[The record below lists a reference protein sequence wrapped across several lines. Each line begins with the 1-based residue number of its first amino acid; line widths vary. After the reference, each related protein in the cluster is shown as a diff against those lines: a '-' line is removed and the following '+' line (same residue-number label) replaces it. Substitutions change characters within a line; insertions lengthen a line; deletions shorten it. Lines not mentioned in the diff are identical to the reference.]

1 MEIGKEYTATVSS
14 TMNMLGNLAGFVAPV
29 VFGLILQGTNN
40 NWAIVMYT
48 MAAAAVVSGAA
59 GFSSSPMPNVD
70 ISIKKVFVPM
80 KIDLSGRT
88 AVIVGGSGGLGEAMA
103 HTLSGAGAKI
113 ALVGRNQ
120 AKLDKVAGELKT
132 KGGAVETFTADMVSE
147 SDVAKLAKDVN
158 AKFQKPQILINS
170 AGINIRKSVTDFT
183 LKEFQSVVDS
193 SLVTTFL
200 ACNAFVPGMK
210 GTGYGRILNLSSM
223 MAHVSLPNR
232 TAYSGGKAGLL
243 GFTKSLALELAG
255 EGITVNAISPGPFHT
270 EMNLPVIND
279 PEANKL
285 FLTKLPVGRWG
296 KVEEIGALACYLC
309 SDLAGFIT
317 GTDIMIDGGWTA
329 A

>member
-1 MEIGKEYTATVSS
+1 
-14 TMNMLGNLAGFVAPV
+14 
-29 VFGLILQGTNN
+29 
-40 NWAIVMYT
+40 
-48 MAAAAVVSGAA
+48 
-59 GFSSSPMPNVD
+59 
-70 ISIKKVFVPM
+70 M
-80 KIDLSGRT
+80 KIDLSGKA

-113 ALVGRNQ
+113 ALVGRNKD
-120 AKLDKVAGELKT
+120 KLNKVAGDLKT
-132 KGGAVETFTADMVSE
+132 AGGTVEIFTADVTSE
-147 SDVAKLAKDVN
+147 SDVAKLAQDVN
-158 AKFQKPQILINS
+158 KAFPKPQILINS
-170 AGINIRKSVTDFT
+170 AGINIRKSVTEFT
-183 LKEFQSVVDS
+183 LKEFSSVVDS
-193 SLVTTFL
+193 SLISTFL
-200 ACNAFVPGMK
+200 ACNVFVPGMK
-210 GTGYGRILNLSSM
+210 GSSYGRIINLSSI

-232 TAYSGGKAGLL
+232 TAYSSGKAGLL

-296 KVEEIGALACYLC
+296 KVEEIGGLACYLC

-317 GTDIMIDGGWTA
+317 GTDIIIDGGWTA

>member
-1 MEIGKEYTATVSS
+1 
-14 TMNMLGNLAGFVAPV
+14 
-29 VFGLILQGTNN
+29 
-40 NWAIVMYT
+40 
-48 MAAAAVVSGAA
+48 
-59 GFSSSPMPNVD
+59 
-70 ISIKKVFVPM
+70 M
-80 KIDLSGRT
+80 KIDLTGRT

-103 HTLSGAGAKI
+103 HTLSRAGAAI

-120 AKLDKVAGELKT
+120 AKLDKVAGDL
-132 KGGAVETFTADMVSE
+132 KGGKVETFTADMTSE
-147 SDVAKLAKDVN
+147 SDVARLAKDVN
-158 AKFQKPQILINS
+158 AKFKNPQILINS
-170 AGINIRKSVTDFT
+170 AGINIRKSVTEFT
-183 LKEFQSVVDS
+183 LKEWQSVVDS

-210 GTGYGRILNLSSM
+210 GSGYGRILNLSSI
-223 MAHVSLPNR
+223 MAHISLPGR
-232 TAYSGGKAGLL
+232 TAYSSGKAGLL

-296 KVEEIGALACYLC
+296 RVEEIGALACYLC
-309 SDLAGFIT
+309 SDLAGFVT
-317 GTDIMIDGGWTA
+317 GTDIVIDGGWTA

>member
-1 MEIGKEYTATVSS
+1 
-14 TMNMLGNLAGFVAPV
+14 
-29 VFGLILQGTNN
+29 
-40 NWAIVMYT
+40 
-48 MAAAAVVSGAA
+48 
-59 GFSSSPMPNVD
+59 
-70 ISIKKVFVPM
+70 M
-80 KIDLSGRT
+80 KIELTGKT
-88 AVIVGGSGGLGEAMA
+88 AVIIGGSGGLGEAMA
-103 HTLSGAGAKI
+103 HTLSGAGAHI

-120 AKLDKVAGELKT
+120 AKLNKVAAELKT
-132 KGGAVETFTADMVSE
+132 KGGLVETFTADMLNRT
-147 SDVAKLAKDVN
+147 DVLRLATDVN
-158 AKFQKPQILINS
+158 SKFKNPQILINS

-183 LKEFQSVVDS
+183 LSEFQSVVDS

-223 MAHVSLPNR
+223 LAHVSLPNR
-232 TAYSGGKAGLL
+232 TAYSSAKAGLL
-243 GFTKSLALELAG
+243 GFTKSLALELAA

-317 GTDIMIDGGWTA
+317 GTDIVIDGGWTA

>member
-1 MEIGKEYTATVSS
+1 VKIELNGK
-14 TMNMLGNLAGFVAPV
+14 
-29 VFGLILQGTNN
+29 
-40 NWAIVMYT
+40 
-48 MAAAAVVSGAA
+48 
-59 GFSSSPMPNVD
+59 
-70 ISIKKVFVPM
+70 
-80 KIDLSGRT
+80 T

-103 HTLSGAGAKI
+103 HTLSQAGAAI

-120 AKLDKVAGELKT
+120 AKLDKVAGDLKA
-132 KGGAVETFTADMVSE
+132 KGGKAESFTADMTSE
-147 SDVAKLAKDVN
+147 SDVARLAKDVN
-158 AKFQKPQILINS
+158 AKFKNPQILINS

-210 GTGYGRILNLSSM
+210 GTGYGRIINLSSI
-223 MAHVSLPNR
+223 MAHVSLANR
-232 TAYSGGKAGLL
+232 TAYSSGKSGLL
-243 GFTKSLALELAG
+243 GFTRSLALELAA
-255 EGITVNAISPGPFHT
+255 EGITVNGISPGPFHT

-296 KVEEIGALACYLC
+296 RVEEIGGLACYLC

-317 GTDIMIDGGWTA
+317 GTDILIDGGWTA

>member
-1 MEIGKEYTATVSS
+1 V
-14 TMNMLGNLAGFVAPV
+14 
-29 VFGLILQGTNN
+29 
-40 NWAIVMYT
+40 
-48 MAAAAVVSGAA
+48 
-59 GFSSSPMPNVD
+59 
-70 ISIKKVFVPM
+70 
-80 KIDLSGRT
+80 KIDLTGKT

-120 AKLDKVAGELKT
+120 DKLNKVADGLKAR
-132 KGGAVETFTADMVSE
+132 GGVVESFTADVTSE
-147 SDVAKLAKDVN
+147 SDVAKLAEKVN
-158 AKFQKPQILINS
+158 AKFPKPQILINS
-170 AGINIRKSVTDFT
+170 AGINIRKSVTEFT
-183 LKEFQSVVDS
+183 LKEWSSVVDS
-193 SLVTTFL
+193 SLVSTFL

-210 GTGYGRILNLSSM
+210 GTGYGRIINLSSI

-232 TAYSGGKAGLL
+232 TAYSSGKAGLL

-270 EMNLPVIND
+270 EMNLAVIND

-309 SDLAGFIT
+309 SDLAGFVT
-317 GTDIMIDGGWTA
+317 GTDVVIDGGWTA

>member
-1 MEIGKEYTATVSS
+1 V
-14 TMNMLGNLAGFVAPV
+14 
-29 VFGLILQGTNN
+29 
-40 NWAIVMYT
+40 
-48 MAAAAVVSGAA
+48 
-59 GFSSSPMPNVD
+59 
-70 ISIKKVFVPM
+70 

-103 HTLSGAGAKI
+103 HTLSGAGAAI

-120 AKLDKVAGELKT
+120 AKLDKVAGDLEAR
-132 KGGAVETFTADMVSE
+132 GGTAQTFTADMTSAE
-147 SDVAKLAKDVN
+147 DVARLAAAVN
-158 AKFQKPQILINS
+158 GVFKNPQILINS

-183 LKEFQSVVDS
+183 LEEFRSVVDS

-210 GTGYGRILNLSSM
+210 GSGYGRILNLSSM
-223 MAHVSLPNR
+223 LAHVSLPNR
-232 TAYSGGKAGLL
+232 TAYSSGKAGLL
-243 GFTKSLALELAG
+243 GFTKSLALELAQ
-255 EGITVNAISPGPFHT
+255 EAITVNAISPGPFHT

-279 PEANKL
+279 PEANKM

-309 SDLAGFIT
+309 SDLAGFVT
-317 GTDIMIDGGWTA
+317 GTDIVIDGGWTA

>member
-1 MEIGKEYTATVSS
+1 
-14 TMNMLGNLAGFVAPV
+14 
-29 VFGLILQGTNN
+29 
-40 NWAIVMYT
+40 
-48 MAAAAVVSGAA
+48 
-59 GFSSSPMPNVD
+59 
-70 ISIKKVFVPM
+70 M
-80 KIDLSGRT
+80 KIELNGKT

-103 HTLSGAGAKI
+103 QTLSGAGASI
-113 ALVGRNQ
+113 ALVGRNKD
-120 AKLDKVAGELKT
+120 KLAKVAGALK
-132 KGGAVETFTADMVSE
+132 GPVEIFTADVTNE
-147 SDVAKLAKDVN
+147 ADVAKLARDVN
-158 AKFQKPQILINS
+158 AKFKNPQILINS

-193 SLVTTFL
+193 SLVSTFL

-210 GTGYGRILNLSSM
+210 GTGYGRIINLSSM
-223 MAHVSLPNR
+223 LAHVSLPNR
-232 TAYSGGKAGLL
+232 TAYSSGKAGLL

-285 FLTKLPVGRWG
+285 FLAKLPVGRWG

-309 SDLAGFIT
+309 SELAGFVT
-317 GTDIMIDGGWTA
+317 GTDVIIDGGWTA

>member
-1 MEIGKEYTATVSS
+1 V
-14 TMNMLGNLAGFVAPV
+14 
-29 VFGLILQGTNN
+29 
-40 NWAIVMYT
+40 
-48 MAAAAVVSGAA
+48 
-59 GFSSSPMPNVD
+59 
-70 ISIKKVFVPM
+70 
-80 KIDLSGRT
+80 KIDLTGRT

-103 HTLSGAGAKI
+103 HTLSDSGAAI

-120 AKLDKVAGELKT
+120 AKLDKVAGELKA
-132 KGGAVETFTADMVSE
+132 KGGTVASFTADMTSE
-147 SDVAKLAKDVN
+147 SDVKRMAGEVN
-158 AKFQKPQILINS
+158 GKFKNPQILINS

-183 LKEFQSVVDS
+183 LAEFKSVVDS

-210 GTGYGRILNLSSM
+210 GTGYGRILNLSSI
-223 MAHVSLPNR
+223 MAHVSLPGR
-232 TAYSGGKAGLL
+232 TAYSSGKSGLL
-243 GFTKSLALELAG
+243 GFTRSLALELAG
-255 EGITVNAISPGPFHT
+255 EGITVNGISPGPFHT

-296 KVEEIGALACYLC
+296 KVEEIGGLACYLC

-317 GTDIMIDGGWTA
+317 GTDILIDGGWTA

>member
-1 MEIGKEYTATVSS
+1 VKIELNGK
-14 TMNMLGNLAGFVAPV
+14 
-29 VFGLILQGTNN
+29 
-40 NWAIVMYT
+40 
-48 MAAAAVVSGAA
+48 
-59 GFSSSPMPNVD
+59 
-70 ISIKKVFVPM
+70 
-80 KIDLSGRT
+80 T

-103 HTLSGAGAKI
+103 QTLSGAGASI
-113 ALVGRNQ
+113 ALVGRNKD
-120 AKLDKVAGELKT
+120 KLAKVAGALK
-132 KGGAVETFTADMVSE
+132 GPVEIFTADVTNE
-147 SDVAKLAKDVN
+147 ADVAKLAKDVN
-158 AKFQKPQILINS
+158 AKFKNPQILINS

-193 SLVTTFL
+193 SLVSTFL

-210 GTGYGRILNLSSM
+210 GTGYGRIINLSSM
-223 MAHVSLPNR
+223 LAHVSLPNR
-232 TAYSGGKAGLL
+232 TAYSSGKAGLL

-285 FLTKLPVGRWG
+285 FLAKLPVGRWG

-309 SDLAGFIT
+309 SELAGFVT
-317 GTDIMIDGGWTA
+317 GTDVIIDGGWTA

>member
-1 MEIGKEYTATVSS
+1 
-14 TMNMLGNLAGFVAPV
+14 
-29 VFGLILQGTNN
+29 
-40 NWAIVMYT
+40 
-48 MAAAAVVSGAA
+48 
-59 GFSSSPMPNVD
+59 
-70 ISIKKVFVPM
+70 M
-80 KIDLSGRT
+80 KIDLTGRT

-103 HTLSGAGAKI
+103 HTLSQAGAAI

-120 AKLDKVAGELKT
+120 AKLDKVAGDL
-132 KGGAVETFTADMVSE
+132 KGGKVETFTADMTSE
-147 SDVAKLAKDVN
+147 SDVARLAKDVN
-158 AKFQKPQILINS
+158 AKFKNPQILINS
-170 AGINIRKSVTDFT
+170 AGINIRKSVTEFS
-183 LKEFQSVVDS
+183 LKEWQSVVDS

-210 GTGYGRILNLSSM
+210 GTGYGRIINLSSI

-232 TAYSGGKAGLL
+232 TAYSSGKAGLL

-296 KVEEIGALACYLC
+296 KVEEIGGLACYLC

-317 GTDIMIDGGWTA
+317 GIDILIDGGWTA